1 MVTSLASTD
10 APAPQ
15 ADAESDAGESPAA
28 APETGGGWWATW
40 RPPRLVWLATL
51 LFGLLTTLWG
61 VAVPEFRSPDE
72 PAHVDLIVYLA
83 EGHSYPRYD
92 GRYFGKETQFESH
105 RYLIDPT
112 VAWPVFD
119 AADAPPRHDRP
130 DVDDLGGTAAD
141 AQARQGSIRRAG
153 SPYVYNQM
161 PQHPPLYHEAMAL
174 LVRAERWLTPGS
186 DLPSLSR
193 EIGLLR
199 LANVALILPLP
210 LLAWATAR
218 RLGAGDR
225 AASVAALLPL
235 LLPQLTY
242 IGGVV
247 NNDNLLNLLCAV
259 LAVLVVGVTR
269 GERSRG
275 VDVAI
280 GVVLGLALL
289 TKAFALMLIPWVAVA
304 YVMCAWTT
312 GRRRAAAVGLAVA
325 GVVTAAV
332 GGWWWVANWIRYGQ
346 PAPTTETLTR
356 TSSQAPAGFVAQP
369 GEFLSTF
376 ARRMVS
382 HTWAWIG
389 FGNPKFELSHRTVV
403 VATLAVLVAAV
414 AAWFAASRGRATD
427 KGPRRWDVT
436 LAWLPVLLVGLFV
449 VRRAWGLYATNGRF
463 AFVQGRYLFCAIVA
477 AGAVIAFGAT
487 KLLGRWAPAAVLAAA
502 ALLQTLVLREVITG
516 SWSGPGS
523 LGPIRGM
530 LAWSTWPTAAVL
542 ALGAALLAVALA
554 TAWAAL
560 APALSR
566 RDRSPA

>member
-10 APAPQ
+10 APAPK
-15 ADAESDAGESPAA
+15 AEAEIDAGEAPGSAPGSGGSPWAA
-28 APETGGGWWATW
+28 W
-40 RPPRLVWLATL
+40 RPPRVVWLATL

-61 VAVPEFRSPDE
+61 VAVPEYRAPDE

-83 EGHSYPRYD
+83 EGHAYPRYD
-92 GRYFGKETQFESH
+92 GRYFGKETQFASH

-112 VAWPVFD
+112 VPWPAFD
-119 AADAPPRHDRP
+119 ADDAPPRDGRP
-130 DVDDLGGTAAD
+130 SVDDLGGTAPD
-141 AQARQGSIRRAG
+141 AQARHGSIRRAG
-153 SPYVYNQM
+153 YPYVYNQM

-174 LVRAERWLTPGS
+174 LLRAERWLTPGS
-186 DLPSLSR
+186 DPPSLSH

-225 AASVAALLPL
+225 AAAVAALGPL
-235 LLPQLTY
+235 CLPQLTY

-247 NNDNLLNLLCAV
+247 NNDNLLNLLCAI

-269 GERSRG
+269 GRRSRG
-275 VDVAI
+275 VDVAV

-304 YVMCAWTT
+304 YLMCAWTT
-312 GRRRAAAVGLAVA
+312 GRRRPAAVGLAVA
-325 GVVTAAV
+325 GVVSAAL
-332 GGWWWVANWIRYGQ
+332 GGWWWVANWIRYGE

-376 ARRMVS
+376 AKRMVS

-389 FGNPKFELSHRTVV
+389 FGNPKFELPHWTVV
-403 VATLAVLVAAV
+403 VATLAVLVAVV

-436 LAWLPVLLVGLFV
+436 LAWLPVVLVGLFV
-449 VRRAWGLYATNGRF
+449 ARRAWGLYATNGRF
-463 AFVQGRYLFCAIVA
+463 AFLQGRYLFCAMVA
-477 AGAVIAFGAT
+477 AAAVIAFGAT
-487 KLLGRWAPAAVLAAA
+487 KLLGRWAPAVVLVAAA
-502 ALLQTLVLREVITG
+502 MLQTWVLREVISG

-523 LGPIRGM
+523 LGPVRGM
-530 LAWSTWPTAAVL
+530 LAWSPWPTAAVL
-542 ALGAALLAVALA
+542 VVAAALLAVALA
-554 TAWAAL
+554 TAWTAL

-566 RDRSPA
+566 RDR

>member
-1 MVTSLASTD
+1 MDTSLASTD
-10 APAPQ
+10 ALAPH
-15 ADAESDAGESPAA
+15 AEAEIDDSESPGSAPASAGGRWAA
-28 APETGGGWWATW
+28 W

-61 VAVPEFRSPDE
+61 VAVPEFRAPDE
-72 PAHVDLIVYLA
+72 PAHVDLIMYLA
-83 EGHSYPRYD
+83 GGHAYPRFD
-92 GRYFGKETQFESH
+92 GRYFGEETQFESH

-112 VAWPVFD
+112 VPWPVFD
-119 AADAPPRHDRP
+119 AGDAPPRDGRP
-130 DVDDLGGTAAD
+130 SVDDLGGTTPD
-141 AQARQGSIRRAG
+141 AQARHGSIRRAG
-153 SPYVYNQM
+153 YPYVYNQM

-174 LVRAERWLTPGS
+174 LVRVERWLTPGS

-225 AASVAALLPL
+225 AAAVASLLPL
-235 LLPQLTY
+235 CLPQLTY

-247 NNDNLLNLLCAV
+247 NNDNLLNLLCAG

-269 GERSRG
+269 GQRSRG
-275 VDVAI
+275 VDVAV

-304 YVMCAWTT
+304 YVACAWTT
-312 GRRRAAAVGLAVA
+312 GRRRAAAAGLAVA
-325 GVVTAAV
+325 GVVSAVV

-356 TSSQAPAGFVAQP
+356 TSSQAPGSFVAHP

-376 ARRMVS
+376 ARRMVP

-389 FGNPKFELSHRTVV
+389 FGNPKFELPHRTVI

-414 AAWFAASRGRATD
+414 VAWFAASRGARPTRAPAAGTWPSPGSRSPWSASSSPAGPGASTPPMAASRSSRAATCSARWSPPARRSRSARPSCSAA
-427 KGPRRWDVT
+427 GPRR
-436 LAWLPVLLVGLFV
+436 
-449 VRRAWGLYATNGRF
+449 R
-463 AFVQGRYLFCAIVA
+463 
-477 AGAVIAFGAT
+477 
-487 KLLGRWAPAAVLAAA
+487 
-502 ALLQTLVLREVITG
+502 
-516 SWSGPGS
+516 SWSPR
-523 LGPIRGM
+523 PR
-530 LAWSTWPTAAVL
+530 
-542 ALGAALLAVALA
+542 
-554 TAWAAL
+554 
-560 APALSR
+560 SR
-566 RDRSPA
+566 HGCCTR

>member
-1 MVTSLASTD
+1 
-10 APAPQ
+10 
-15 ADAESDAGESPAA
+15 
-28 APETGGGWWATW
+28 
-40 RPPRLVWLATL
+40 
-51 LFGLLTTLWG
+51 
-61 VAVPEFRSPDE
+61 
-72 PAHVDLIVYLA
+72 
-83 EGHSYPRYD
+83 
-92 GRYFGKETQFESH
+92 
-105 RYLIDPT
+105 
-112 VAWPVFD
+112 VFD
-119 AADAPPRHDRP
+119 ADDAPPRSGRP
-130 DVDDLGGTAAD
+130 DVDDLGGTTPD

-186 DLPSLSR
+186 DLPSFDR

-210 LLAWATAR
+210 YLVWATAR

-225 AASVAALLPL
+225 AAAVAALLPL
-235 LLPQLTY
+235 CLPQLTY
-242 IGGVV
+242 IGSVV
-247 NNDNLLNLLCAV
+247 NNDNLLNLLCGV

-269 GERSRG
+269 GRRSRG

-312 GRRRAAAVGLAVA
+312 GRRRATAIGLAVA
-325 GVVTAAV
+325 GALTAV
-332 GGWWWVANWIRYGQ
+332 IGGWWWVANWIRYGQ

-356 TSSQAPAGFVAQP
+356 TTRQAPTGFVAEP

-376 ARRMVS
+376 SKRLVS

-389 FGNPKFELSHRTVV
+389 FGNPKFELPHRTVV
-403 VATLAVLVAAV
+403 AVTLAVAVAAA
-414 AAWFAASRGRATD
+414 AAWFAAARGRSTD
-427 KGPRRWDVT
+427 NGPRRWDIA
-436 LAWLPVLLVGLFV
+436 LAWLPVVLVGLFV
-449 VRRAWGLYATNGRF
+449 IRRAWGLYATNGRF
-463 AFVQGRYLFCAIVA
+463 AFVQGRYLFCGMVA

-487 KLLGRWAPAAVLAAA
+487 KLLGRWTPAAVLALAA
-502 ALLQTLVLREVITG
+502 VLQTWVLALVITG
-516 SWSGPGS
+516 SWSGPGT
-523 LGPIRGM
+523 LGPVRGM

-542 ALGAALLAVALA
+542 VVAAALLAAAVA

-566 RDRSPA
+566 HNG